1 MFIKKKIAFSDKK
14 VFGYDFKTNIESCFC
29 KTSKMLFSGKINH
42 DGTIDEMRS
51 DSFSK
56 TELWSY
62 IYYLY
67 YYNNSD
73 IEEFIAMKTKEKADA
88 VKFYNVVASVSNGQ
102 TIDININ
109 FIGPLTSKMLITFIN
124 RIITN
129 YPNDELVNPMFDYL
143 KILSQKHILT
153 KLSGIKLIT
162 GKDKGEFE
170 IVEGD
175 AVNNAN
181 IKISLNKTI

>member
-1 MFIKKKIAFSDKK
+1 MFIKKKISFSNKNI
-14 VFGYDFKTNIESCFC
+14 FGYNFKTNIEYCFC

-51 DSFSK
+51 DAFTK

-73 IEEFIAMKTKEKADA
+73 IDEFIAMKTENKADA
-88 VKFYNVVASVSNGQ
+88 MKFYNVVATVSTGN
-102 TIDININ
+102 TVDINKN
-109 FIGPLTSKMLITFIN
+109 TIGILTPKLLITFIN
-124 RIITN
+124 RIIVN
-129 YPNDELVNPMFDYL
+129 YPDDDIVNPIFDYL
-143 KILSQKHILT
+143 KILSKKQILT
-153 KLSGIKLIT
+153 KLSGIKLMT
-162 GKDKGEFE
+162 GKTQGEFE
-170 IVEGD
+170 VVQGN